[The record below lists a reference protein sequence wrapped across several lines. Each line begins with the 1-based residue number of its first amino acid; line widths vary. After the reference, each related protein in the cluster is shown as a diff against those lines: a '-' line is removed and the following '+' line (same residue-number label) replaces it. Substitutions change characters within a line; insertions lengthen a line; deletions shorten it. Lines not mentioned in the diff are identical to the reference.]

1 MFNNSSAIAQ
11 SNQNQSKSLDGFGI
25 VYDVILDENH
35 PLIKDKNLDTSLVGA
50 IKFRYSS
57 RPADKDDELPV
68 ALPFDKTLKTLPV
81 RNEAVEIF
89 KNYAGELYY
98 RRIGP
103 EASTNGRLSD
113 TLISRTFK
121 PTKFQEEKTQ
131 NYQKSFATGVVRS
144 SSNEENKYDG
154 FGNYFTQELGIHK
167 LKLYEGDSIIES
179 RFGQSIR
186 FSAYNNV
193 DTTFSPTLIIRNSEN
208 TESRN
213 KNLNFT
219 TEEDI
224 NRDGSVIALSSNS
237 YTLPF
242 LPGVVSDR
250 GRSDFETKPN
260 SFSDYPQRLTGDQ
273 MLINSGRII
282 ISAKTAEMIF
292 YSKKNYG
299 FISDGG
305 LSIDNKLGLTI
316 NLGDATN
323 ITTNDRDI
331 NINTGNGKINLG
343 NQNLESLVRGESL
356 VGILKELIDAIN
368 QQIFLTPSGPTSPG
382 PTNIATFQSI
392 KTKLNSVLSNLNKTS

>member
-1 MFNNSSAIAQ
+1 MFNNSSTIAQ

-50 IKFRYSS
+50 VRFRYSS

-103 EASTNGRLSD
+103 EASTNGRLSA

-131 NYQKSFATGVVRS
+131 NYQKSFATGIVRS
-144 SSNEENKYDG
+144 SSNEENRYDG
-154 FGNYFTQELGIHK
+154 FGDYFTQELGIHK

-186 FSAYNNV
+186 FSAYNNT

-224 NRDGSVIALSSNS
+224 NKDGSSIVLSSNS

-242 LPGVVSDR
+242 TPGVVSDR
-250 GRSDFETKPN
+250 GRGDFETKPN
-260 SFSDYPQRLTGDQ
+260 SFKDYPQRLTGDQ
-273 MLINSGRII
+273 MLINSGRVI
-282 ISAKTAEMIF
+282 ISAKNAEMIF

-316 NLGDATN
+316 NLGDVTN

-356 VGILKELIDAIN
+356 VGILKELIDAIT

-382 PTNIATFQSI
+382 PTNLPTFQSI
-392 KTKLNSVLSNLNKTS
+392 KSKLNSVLSDLNKTS

>member
-1 MFNNSSAIAQ
+1 MFDNSSIIAQ
-11 SNQNQSKSLDGFGI
+11 SNQKQSKSLDGFGI
-25 VYDVILDENH
+25 VYDVVLDENH

-57 RPADKDDELPV
+57 RPADSDEDLPV

-81 RNEAVEIF
+81 RNEAVEIY

-103 EASTNGRLSD
+103 EASTNGRLSS

-121 PTKFQEEKTQ
+121 PTQFQDVKTES
-131 NYQKSFATGVVRS
+131 YQKSFATGIS
-144 SSNEENKYDG
+144 KTSTTEQNKYDG
-154 FGNYFTQELGIHK
+154 FGNYFEQQNGIHK
-167 LKLYEGDSIIES
+167 LKLYEGDSVIES

-186 FSAYNNV
+186 FSGYNNSNN
-193 DTTFSPTLIIRNSEN
+193 DFSPTLIIRNSEN
-208 TESRN
+208 VESRN
-213 KNLNFT
+213 NPLNVT

-224 NRDGSVIALSSNS
+224 NKDGSSVVLSSNTF
-237 YTLPF
+237 TLPF
-242 LPGVVSDR
+242 IPGIVSDR

-260 SFSDYPQRLTGDQ
+260 SFKDYPQRLTGDQ
-273 MLINSGRII
+273 ILINSGRVIL
-282 ISAKTAEMIF
+282 SAKNAEMIF

-316 NLGDATN
+316 NLGDVTN

-356 VGILKELIDAIN
+356 VRILNELIDALA
-368 QQIFLTPSGPTSPG
+368 QQIYLTPSGPTSPG
-382 PTNIATFQSI
+382 PTNVATLQSI
-392 KTKLNSVLSNLNKTS
+392 KSRLNSILSNLNKTS

>member
-219 TEEDI
+219 TEEDV

-282 ISAKTAEMIF
+282 ISSKTAEMIF

-316 NLGDATN
+316 NLGDITN

>member
-1 MFNNSSAIAQ
+1 MFNNSSTIAQ

-35 PLIKDKNLDTSLVGA
+35 PLIKDKNLDASLVGA

-131 NYQKSFATGVVRS
+131 NYQKSFATGIVRS
-144 SSNEENKYDG
+144 SSNEENRYDG

-167 LKLYEGDSIIES
+167 LKLYEGDSIVES

-219 TEEDI
+219 TEEDV
-224 NRDGSVIALSSNS
+224 NRDGSVIVLSSNS

-282 ISAKTAEMIF
+282 ISAKNAEMIF

-316 NLGDATN
+316 NLGDVTN

-356 VGILKELIDAIN
+356 VGILKELIDAIT

-382 PTNIATFQSI
+382 PTNLPTFQSI
-392 KTKLNSVLSNLNKTS
+392 KSKLNSILSDLNKTS

>member
-1 MFNNSSAIAQ
+1 MFDNSAIIAQ
-11 SNQNQSKSLDGFGI
+11 SNQRQSKSLDGFGI
-25 VYDVILDENH
+25 VYDVVLDENH
-35 PLIKDKNLDTSLVGA
+35 PLIKDKNLDTSLIGA

-57 RPADKDDELPV
+57 RISDNDEDLTV

-103 EASTNGRLSD
+103 EASPNGRITD

-121 PTKFQEEKTQ
+121 PSELQDVKTE
-131 NYQKSFATGVVRS
+131 NYQKSFSTGIS
-144 SSNEENKYDG
+144 KTTSTEQNKYDG
-154 FGNYFTQELGIHK
+154 FGNYFEKEAGIHK
-167 LKLYEGDSIIES
+167 LKLYEGDSLIES

-186 FSAYNNV
+186 FSGYNNSNN
-193 DTTFSPTLIIRNSEN
+193 TFSPTIIIRNSEN
-208 TESRN
+208 AQSRN
-213 KNLNFT
+213 NALNVT

-224 NRDGSVIALSSNS
+224 NRDGSSVVLSSNQ

-242 LPGVVSDR
+242 IPGTVSDR
-250 GRSDFETKPN
+250 GRGDFETKPN
-260 SFSDYPQRLTGDQ
+260 SFKDYPQTLTGEQ
-273 MLINSGRII
+273 ILINSGRII
-282 ISAKTAEMIF
+282 LSAKNAEMIF

-316 NLGDATN
+316 NLGDVTN
-323 ITTNDRDI
+323 ITTNNRDI
-331 NINTGNGKINLG
+331 NLNTGNGKINLG
-343 NQNLESLVRGESL
+343 NANLESLVRGESL
-356 VGILKELIDAIN
+356 VRILNELIDAIA
-368 QQIFLTPSGPTSPG
+368 QQVYLTPSGPTSPG

-392 KTKLNSVLSNLNKTS
+392 KTRLDSILSTLNKTS

>member
-35 PLIKDKNLDTSLVGA
+35 PLIKDKNLDASLVGA

-131 NYQKSFATGVVRS
+131 NYQKSFATGIVRS
-144 SSNEENKYDG
+144 SSNEENRYDG
-154 FGNYFTQELGIHK
+154 FGDYFTQELGIHK
-167 LKLYEGDSIIES
+167 LKLYEGDSIVES

-219 TEEDI
+219 TEEDV
-224 NRDGSVIALSSNS
+224 NRDGSVIVLSSNS

-282 ISAKTAEMIF
+282 ISAKNAEMIF

-316 NLGDATN
+316 NLGDVTN

-356 VGILKELIDAIN
+356 VGILKELIDAIT

-382 PTNIATFQSI
+382 PTNLPTFQSI
-392 KTKLNSVLSNLNKTS
+392 KSKLNSILSDLNKTS

>member
-35 PLIKDKNLDTSLVGA
+35 PLIKDKNLDASLVGA

-131 NYQKSFATGVVRS
+131 NYQKSFATGIVRS
-144 SSNEENKYDG
+144 SSNEENRYDG

-167 LKLYEGDSIIES
+167 LKLYEGDSIVES

-219 TEEDI
+219 TEEDV
-224 NRDGSVIALSSNS
+224 NRDGSVIVLSSNS

-282 ISAKTAEMIF
+282 ISAKNAEMIF

-316 NLGDATN
+316 NLGDVTN

-356 VGILKELIDAIN
+356 VGILKELIDAIT

-382 PTNIATFQSI
+382 PTNLPTFQSI
-392 KTKLNSVLSNLNKTS
+392 KSKLNSILSDLNKTS

>member
-219 TEEDI
+219 TEEDV